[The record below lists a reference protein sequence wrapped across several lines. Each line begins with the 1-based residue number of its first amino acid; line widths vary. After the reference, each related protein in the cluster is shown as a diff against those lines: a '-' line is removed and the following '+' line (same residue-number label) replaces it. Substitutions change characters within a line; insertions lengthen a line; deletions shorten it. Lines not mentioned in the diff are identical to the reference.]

1 MVTKIDHYLSEID
14 AGVPYE
20 VVSAHLITENEKLL
34 KAIAQ
39 TLYEPFS
46 KTIADYMDVYQEVC
60 IAVYDILKE
69 YESSNIGNC
78 GKETRY
84 FFSAVRYCTM
94 RNLNKNY
101 SYSGFKM
108 SNTLRLK
115 LTKGIDSNPF
125 VSMSLN
131 ELNGEDDSP
140 RENFFYMPAS
150 KELSPEDAYVEKE
163 ELEEI
168 KTAMSNLSDEE
179 KYVMMLTCFN
189 GLTVR
194 AAANVMDV
202 SKSKVQNTK
211 AKAVRN
217 IQKMVS

>member
-1 MVTKIDHYLSEID
+1 MVTKIDHYLSQIE

-20 VVSAHLITENEKLL
+20 VVSTHLITENEKLI

-46 KTIADYMDVYQEVC
+46 KTVAEYMDVYQEVC
-60 IAVYDILKE
+60 IAIYDILKE
-69 YESSNIGNC
+69 YESSNIGNDR
-78 GKETRY
+78 KETQY
-84 FFSAVRYCTM
+84 FFSAVRYCAM
-94 RNLNKNY
+94 RSLNKNY

-140 RENFFYMPAS
+140 RENFFYMPSS
-150 KELSPEDAYVEKE
+150 KELSPEDTYIEKE

-168 KTAMSNLSDEE
+168 KAAMSNLPDEE
-179 KYVMMLTCFN
+179 KYVMMLTCFD

-194 AAANVMDV
+194 AAAKVMDV

-211 AKAVRN
+211 TKAVRN

>member
-1 MVTKIDHYLSEID
+1 
-14 AGVPYE
+14 
-20 VVSAHLITENEKLL
+20 
-34 KAIAQ
+34 
-39 TLYEPFS
+39 
-46 KTIADYMDVYQEVC
+46 
-60 IAVYDILKE
+60 
-69 YESSNIGNC
+69 
-78 GKETRY
+78 
-84 FFSAVRYCTM
+84 
-94 RNLNKNY
+94 
-101 SYSGFKM
+101 M

-140 RENFFYMPAS
+140 RENFFYMPVS

-179 KYVMMLTCFN
+179 KYVMMLTCFD

-217 IQKMVS
+217 IQKMVL